1 MKDSLNLSLNK
12 VHLLLNDVVNVFSEL
27 SWFIFFQFF
36 NYFFVSMFCFPQQ
49 FILLLF
55 EHSWMCFSL
64 NFIFV
69 NILLEKKSWR
79 KRIDEEKTKNTRY
92 EWLIDHVPKPIKNG
106 GWCYVK
112 DCVFLE
118 QTQPKIL

>member
-12 VHLLLNDVVNVFSEL
+12 VHILLNAVVNVFSEL

-55 EHSWMCFSL
+55 EHSWMW
-64 NFIFV
+64 
-69 NILLEKKSWR
+69 ILFLWTYYYRKKV
-79 KRIDEEKTKNTRY
+79 EEKELMKKR
-92 EWLIDHVPKPIKNG
+92 
-106 GWCYVK
+106 
-112 DCVFLE
+112 
-118 QTQPKIL
+118 QKILGMSD